1 MKFNRGGLIC
11 VGLYTCYILFM
22 LAAAYLAPNDK
33 TRGCSWGSVVFLA
46 GSSLQRCPKPRS
58 SSCRLTPILSLLNLV
73 TIEVGIYLLSFAI
86 AYLSGWAFEKIILS
100 IAPWLNRLDDRW
112 FDRVHRDDR

>member
-33 TRGCSWGSVVFLA
+33 TRGFFVGLSGLPGWLVVAALPEA
-46 GSSLQRCPKPRS
+46 AIEQL
-58 SSCRLTPILSLLNLV
+58 PIDSYLV
-73 TIEVGIYLLSFAI
+73 TIESCHY
-86 AYLSGWAFEKIILS
+86 
-100 IAPWLNRLDDRW
+100 
-112 FDRVHRDDR
+112 